1 MLIKYIFWKVLSN
14 FFTTFIG
21 FLLIFYVIS
30 TVENLSLDISL
41 INLLTVSVLDAL
53 TIILIVPEIVF
64 FFSCVFFYLTLRA
77 SNELLLIKHYL
88 SKFRISFA
96 FMIIIFVISLFELN
110 NDPINEK
117 INHFK
122 FDLLS
127 ADRNENAILKTMIYE
142 DRGYKDFYLFDNID
156 LVNKIIGSLK
166 IHKFYNGKHLKTITA
181 ENANFQKNKISFN
194 YSTIITSKNIYKS
207 QNDKLVEI
215 EDFEKYLYDKKN
227 VIQLKNKKI
236 QIKTNDFFKY
246 FNICILLLIITYGA
260 LSTSSLKNNFKFL
273 SQSTMIFLIIP
284 YVIFVEFANIN
295 EFRIFL

>member
-1 MLIKYIFWKVLSN
+1 
-14 FFTTFIG
+14 
-21 FLLIFYVIS
+21 
-30 TVENLSLDISL
+30 
-41 INLLTVSVLDAL
+41 
-53 TIILIVPEIVF
+53 
-64 FFSCVFFYLTLRA
+64 
-77 SNELLLIKHYL
+77 
-88 SKFRISFA
+88 
-96 FMIIIFVISLFELN
+96 MIIIFVISLFELN

-207 QNDKLVEI
+207 QNDNLVEI

-227 VIQLKNKKI
+227 VIQLKNEKI

-295 EFRIFL
+295 EFRIFFMMLSSITLIFLFLFIQNND